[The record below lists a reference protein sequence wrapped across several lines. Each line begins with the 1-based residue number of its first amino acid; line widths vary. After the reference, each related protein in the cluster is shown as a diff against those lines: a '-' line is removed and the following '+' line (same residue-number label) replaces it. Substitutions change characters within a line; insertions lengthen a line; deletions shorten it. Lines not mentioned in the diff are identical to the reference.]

1 MAVSRFTN
9 GTPLNFEL
17 IAAEVSGELPY
28 TVGYERSSVSFNGG
42 PPPAEHPPGHPHL
55 PPRARRLETRSPPR
69 RPPPDQS
76 EPARRGVDA
85 IGVTGS
91 QINSRSIIFTSTQH
105 PRSGRGCLKR
115 LMTWS
120 DAL

>member
-28 TVGYERSSVSFNGG
+28 TVGYERSSVSFNGS
-42 PPPAEHPPGHPHL
+42 PAEHPPRHPHL

-69 RPPPDQS
+69 RPPPRSIRARPPRRRRNRRHGQPDQLQ
-76 EPARRGVDA
+76 VDHLH
-85 IGVTGS
+85 
-91 QINSRSIIFTSTQH
+91 INSTPEIR
-105 PRSGRGCLKR
+105 
-115 LMTWS
+115 
-120 DAL
+120 

>member
-42 PPPAEHPPGHPHL
+42 PLQPNTLRATHIYRREHGDWKLVHRHGDH
-55 PPRARRLETRSPPR
+55 
-69 RPPPDQS
+69 PDQS

>member
-28 TVGYERSSVSFNGG
+28 TVGYEAPQCRSTVAPSSRTPSG
-42 PPPAEHPPGHPHL
+42 PPTSTAESTATGNSFT
-55 PPRARRLETRSPPR
+55 ATATT
-69 RPPPDQS
+69 PDQS

>member
-42 PPPAEHPPGHPHL
+42 PLQPNTL
-55 PPRARRLETRSPPR
+55 
-69 RPPPDQS
+69 RPPTSTAESTATGNSFTATATTPDQS